1 MANQWGRDGNSGGQG
16 GSAASIII
24 TGVLALMIGLG
35 GGYAGARLLTVEP
48 QVQPKPV
55 SPPVSS
61 DGPLYKLYQ
70 DALKQREDAMRD
82 AAELRMELVQLK
94 SRAASVEAE
103 MQALRNKLSGAQ
115 ADSAAEEVLHRQIEA
130 QAAELARAK
139 EDLATLKSG
148 NARLAKQRE
157 QALREAG
164 ALKLRLTDLT
174 GELNERTAA
183 KENLELHSRQTG
195 TELDALRKSSAAA
208 LAEKDRL
215 AGALAK
221 AEREIERLNKAI
233 AETATAPP
241 ETPDASVDP
250 GLPEETS
257 GDPAGAGPRDP
268 DLVTDALARAPGL
281 KPLSFSER
289 QRLAEMLE
297 KGACVTDALEDIFV
311 RVPVLTLR
319 SLIRDLDSPC

>member
-16 GSAASIII
+16 SSAAAIII
-24 TGVLALMIGLG
+24 TGILALAIGLS
-35 GGYAGARLLTVEP
+35 GGYAGARLFSAVP
-48 QVQPKPV
+48 QAQPKPV
-55 SPPVSS
+55 SPPISS

-94 SRAASVEAE
+94 SRATSVEAE
-103 MQALRNKLSGAQ
+103 MRALRNKLSGAQ
-115 ADSAAEEVLHRQIEA
+115 ADPAAEEVLHRQIEA
-130 QAAELARAK
+130 QAAELSQAK
-139 EDLATLKSG
+139 EDLAALKST

-164 ALKLRLTDLT
+164 DLKLRLTDLT
-174 GELNERTAA
+174 GELNELTTA

-221 AEREIERLNKAI
+221 AEREIERLNKTI
-233 AETATAPP
+233 AETATASP

-250 GLPEETS
+250 VLPQETPS
-257 GDPAGAGPRDP
+257 DLDGAGPREP
-268 DLVTDALARAPGL
+268 DLVANALARAPGL
-281 KPLSFSER
+281 KSLSFSER